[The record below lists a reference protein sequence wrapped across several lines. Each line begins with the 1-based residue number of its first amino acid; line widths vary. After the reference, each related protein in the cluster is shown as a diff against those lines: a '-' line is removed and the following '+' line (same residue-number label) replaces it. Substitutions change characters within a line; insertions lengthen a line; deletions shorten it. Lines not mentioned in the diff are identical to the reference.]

1 MLMNDTPD
9 RSGIR
14 NNGAQ
19 LVRRLR
25 FDWRDDV
32 SLVRL
37 GLAAIGL
44 HLFDDAFLQPEAGTS
59 AADHL
64 VGGGAPLALLALIA
78 VLYPRLRAGL
88 RGWLALAVGLGTVA
102 AGIAVP
108 GYQTLNGGPSGSDY
122 TGLVA
127 MAGGVLLA
135 VVGIMMLWTS
145 RRTDG
150 RWWWRSARRV
160 AIGVAA
166 VVVAFQ
172 VLYPVVEAYVYT
184 HLPRQSIAAAD
195 LGAPHE
201 EVTITTQ
208 DGLDL
213 AGWYVPSRNGAA
225 VMLVHGRVKT
235 IEHARMLVRH
245 GYGVLLFDP
254 RGRGKSEGDPN
265 MLGWDGERDL
275 LAALDFLKNRP
286 DVDPERIGGLGLSVG
301 GELLLQTAAHTED
314 LKAVVSEGA
323 GVRSVRE
330 FAELPSNAKKWLG
343 LPNVAVLTGATAL
356 LTGDAPPAN
365 LVDLV
370 GQIAPRPVFLIYAA
384 SAAQGGEE
392 LNEAYAAAAGESA
405 TLWPIADGGHMDG
418 LEVRPTEYEQRV
430 IAFFDQAL
438 RYE

>member
-1 MLMNDTPD
+1 
-9 RSGIR
+9 
-14 NNGAQ
+14 
-19 LVRRLR
+19 LR
-25 FDWRDDV
+25 FDWRDSV

-37 GLAAIGL
+37 GLAAIAL

-59 AADHL
+59 AGDHL
-64 VGGGAPLALLALIA
+64 LSGGATLALLGIVAA
-78 VLYPRLRAGL
+78 LYPRLHAGL
-88 RGWLALAVGLGTVA
+88 RGWLALAVGLVAIGAGT
-102 AGIAVP
+102 AVS
-108 GYQTLNGGPSGSDY
+108 GYQTMEGGPSGSDY

-127 MAGGVLLA
+127 TAGGILLA
-135 VVGIMMLWTS
+135 VVGVVTLWTA

-150 RWWWRSARRV
+150 RWWWRAARRV
-160 AIGVAA
+160 AIGGAA

-172 VLYPVVEAYVYT
+172 LLYPVVYAYVIT
-184 HLPRQSIAAAD
+184 HLPRQSVAAAD

-201 EVTITTQ
+201 VVTITTE

-225 VMLVHGRVKT
+225 VMIVHGRAKT

-254 RGRGKSEGDPN
+254 RGRGESDGDPN

-275 LAALDFLKNRP
+275 LAALDFLKQRP
-286 DVDPERIGGLGLSVG
+286 DVDPGRIGGLGLSVG
-301 GELLLQTAAHTED
+301 GELLLQTAAHAED
-314 LKAVVSEGA
+314 LRAVVSEGA

-330 FAELPSNAKKWLG
+330 FAELPSSAKKWLMF
-343 LPNVAVLTGATAL
+343 PNVAALTGATAL
-356 LTGDAPPAN
+356 FTGDAPPAN
-365 LVDLV
+365 LAELV
-370 GQIAPRPVFLIYAA
+370 GQIAPRPVFLIYAG

-405 TLWPIADGGHMDG
+405 TRWRIDDGGHMDG